1 MNGAGESPDGAGT
14 ESSARLGDAY
24 FARRATRS
32 NMDDDILYEVDG
44 QTATVTLNRPERY
57 NALAEETWAD
67 LRDALL
73 LADEDRDVRVAV
85 LAGAGKAFCSGDDIG
100 DFAFETAADA
110 RAYARHILDCGLTIE
125 RIETPVVS
133 KVDGLAHGGGCE
145 LAVLPDVTVASE
157 NASFR
162 LPESLVGAVPGLG
175 LMRFPALIGLKRTR
189 ELMLTNRELSAEEA
203 HDIGLVN
210 EVVPSADIDA
220 VVADRADAIARTAP
234 MSARLIKRILN
245 GRLPDESE
253 AVNALTL
260 IFTMDD
266 VVEGMDAFFDD
277 REPEWSD
284 N

>member
-1 MNGAGESPDGAGT
+1 MT
-14 ESSARLGDAY
+14 
-24 FARRATRS
+24 
-32 NMDDDILYEVDG
+32 DDLLFDLED
-44 QTATVTLNRPERY
+44 QTATITLNRPDRL
-57 NALAEETWAD
+57 NALAEATWTD

-73 LADEDRDVRVAV
+73 AADEDRDVRVVV
-85 LAGAGKAFCSGDDIG
+85 LQGAGDAFCSGDDIG
-100 DFAFETAADA
+100 DFEFETAGDA
-110 RAYARHILDCGLTIE
+110 RSYAKHIMSCGLTIE
-125 RIETPVVS
+125 RIETPVVA

-145 LAVLPDVTVASE
+145 LAVLPDVTIASE
-157 NASFR
+157 RASFR

-175 LMRFPALIGLKRTR
+175 LVRFPELIGLKRTR

-203 HDIGLVN
+203 RDYGLVN
-210 EVVPSADIDA
+210 EVVPSDEIDD
-220 VVADRADAIARTAP
+220 VVADRTEAIAKTAP

-245 GRLPDESE
+245 ARLGDESE

-266 VVEGMDAFFDD
+266 VVEGMDAFFSD

>member
-1 MNGAGESPDGAGT
+1 MS
-14 ESSARLGDAY
+14 
-24 FARRATRS
+24 
-32 NMDDDILYEVDG
+32 DDLLFDVEG
-44 QTATVTLNRPERY
+44 PTATITLNRPGRL
-57 NALAEETWAD
+57 NALAEATWAD

-73 LADEDRDVRVAV
+73 AADESRDVRVVV
-85 LAGAGKAFCSGDDIG
+85 LQGAGDAFCSGDDIG
-100 DFAFETAADA
+100 DFEFETAGDA
-110 RAYARHILDCGLTIE
+110 RAYAKHIMSCGLTIE
-125 RIETPVVS
+125 RIETPVVA

-145 LAVLPDVTVASE
+145 LAVLPDVTIASE

-175 LMRFPALIGLKRTR
+175 MMRFPELIGLKRTR
-189 ELMLTNRELSAEEA
+189 ELMLTNRELSADEA
-203 HDIGLVN
+203 LDYGLVN
-210 EVVPSADIDA
+210 EVVPSEEIDD
-220 VVADRADAIARTAP
+220 VVADRTEAIAKTAP

-245 GRLPDESE
+245 SRLGDESE

-266 VVEGMDAFFDD
+266 VVEGMDAFFSD